1 MRFPTLSLL
10 FISTLA
16 LAGCSGRDGDG
27 RPVGP
32 DPQPAA
38 PPSIVAWETI
48 PRVLV
53 RGSADPVR
61 LRAFVTGDA
70 SAVTFGIRGF
80 ATRGLSLTQTLE
92 TVALPG
98 GTARIWEV
106 TTTATELLAGFE
118 APGGANFI
126 GRIGARGT
134 DARDAESQAVTTLVQ
149 GDWPEAVTARSRSAT
164 VQTTEHVL
172 NVQVGMDGNAIAQF
186 IPTQLAAIAAGALAA
201 GTNPD
206 FLAIVPPVYQASQG
220 SAYYLALR
228 NDTRGI
234 GVQMFDRIAAPPY
247 TDLQSLTRLQGL
259 IVIRDPPK
267 VDLAAPNAVHE
278 VAHRFTA
285 YLDAV
290 YGSPGASGHWPISE
304 LAIGVMGYQ
313 RGQESERFG
322 YRFERQTDGSHVMRR
337 AAIEKRFNTMELYAM
352 GLLPASAVDSFL
364 VFSDPQSLPAPGDG
378 VRITAPWRYITA
390 DSVSR
395 VVGAREPRAGQAP
408 TTFHTVLVVLTRGR
422 LLTPREL
429 AFYDHAAARGE
440 STEPLVPIDVA
451 IRESL
456 GLELPFAAATLGL
469 GRLTT
474 RLIDTGQSRE

>member
-1 MRFPTLSLL
+1 VRFLSPLL
-10 FISTLA
+10 PCIASALV
-16 LAGCSGRDGDG
+16 LAGCSGGDG
-27 RPVGP
+27 AGTPSGP
-32 DPQPAA
+32 GPHPST

-53 RGSADPVR
+53 RGGTEPVR
-61 LRAFVTGDA
+61 LRVFVTGDA

-80 ATRGLSLTQTLE
+80 AARGLSLTETTE

-98 GTARIWEV
+98 GGPARVWEV
-106 TTTATELLAGFE
+106 TSTGAELLSGFD

-126 GRIGARGT
+126 GRVGARGNDGRET
-134 DARDAESQAVTTLVQ
+134 ESHAVTTVVQ
-149 GDWPEAVTARSRSAT
+149 GEWPEAATARPVSTSAQAT
-164 VQTTEHVL
+164 DHVL
-172 NVQVGMDGNAIAQF
+172 NVQVGLDGTAIAQF
-186 IPTQLAAIAAGALAA
+186 IPTQLAVIGSAAVGA

-206 FLAIVPPVYQASQG
+206 FLAIVPPVYQAAQG
-220 SAYYLALR
+220 SAFYLALR
-228 NDTRGI
+228 NDTKGI
-234 GVQMFDRIAAPPY
+234 GVQPLDRIAAPPFA
-247 TDLQSLTRLQGL
+247 DLQPLTRLQGL
-259 IVIRDPPK
+259 IVIRDPAK

-278 VAHRFTA
+278 IGHRFTA

-313 RGQESERFG
+313 RGQESERFA
-322 YRFERQTDGSHVMRR
+322 YRFERQADGSHIMRP
-337 AAIEKRFNTMELYAM
+337 APIEKRFNTMELYAM

-364 VFSDPQSLPAPGDG
+364 VFANPQSLPAPGGG

-390 DSVSR
+390 DSVIR
-395 VVGAREPRAGQAP
+395 VAGEREPRAGLAP
-408 TTFHTVLVVLTRGR
+408 TRFHTALVVLTRGR

-451 IRESL
+451 ARDA

-474 RLIDTGQSRE
+474 RLTGQSRE